1 MPDHY
6 FSKTPITP
14 LKIYKIKTILRGVSF
29 EFLTAPGVFSYRK
42 IDKGTQLLIE
52 SMILPKEGCILDL
65 GCGYGVIGIVAA
77 KLNPKLKITMTDINE
92 RAIWLA
98 KRNVELNQVKNIKVL
113 QGDLYTPVI
122 NQKFDAIITN
132 PPIHAGLNTVFKIIE
147 KAPKHLNS
155 YGTLQIIAKT
165 KMGAKR
171 ISKKMLQIFRNVEE
185 ISKKSGYRIFFS
197 RKTLK
202 INNKLKT

>member
-6 FSKTPITP
+6 FSETPTTP
-14 LKIYKIKTILRGVSF
+14 LKIHKVKTILRGISF
-29 EFLTAPGVFSYRK
+29 EFLTAPGVFSYKK
-42 IDKGTQLLIE
+42 IDKGTRILIE
-52 SMILPKEGCILDL
+52 SMVLPEEGCILDL

-77 KLNPKLKITMTDINE
+77 KLNPKLKIIMTDINK

-98 KRNVELNQVKNIKVL
+98 KRNVELNQVKNVKIL
-113 QGDLYTPVI
+113 QGDLYSPVM

-132 PPIHAGLNTVFKIIE
+132 PPIHAGLRTVFEIIE

-155 YGTLQIIAKT
+155 NGTLQIVAKT

-171 ISKKMLQIFRNVEE
+171 ISEKMLHIFKNVEE
-185 ISKKSGYRIFFS
+185 ISKKSGYRVLLS

-202 INNKLKT
+202 SKQ

>member
-6 FSKTPITP
+6 FSETPITL
-14 LKIYKIKTILRGVSF
+14 LKIYKVKTILRGMSF

-42 IDKGTQLLIE
+42 VDKGTRILIE
-52 SMILPKEGCILDL
+52 SMILPKEGTILDL
-65 GCGYGVIGIVAA
+65 GCGYGVIGIVTA
-77 KLNPKLKITMTDINE
+77 KLNPKLKIIMTDVNK

-98 KRNVELNQVKNIKVL
+98 KRNVELNQVKNVKIL
-113 QGDLYTPVI
+113 QGDLYSPVM

-132 PPIHAGLNTVFKIIE
+132 PPIHAGLKTVFKIIE

-155 YGTLQIIAKT
+155 NGTLQIVAKT

-171 ISKKMLQIFRNVEE
+171 ISEKMLYTFKNVEE
-185 ISKKSGYRIFFS
+185 ISKKSGYRVFLS
-197 RKTLK
+197 RKTSE
-202 INNKLKT
+202 NKQ